1 MNLRFICSLLA
12 GGLLL
17 ASCGQDNVDC
27 PPQPNDTDGVLLNAS
42 VLNSFVRK
50 YEAPLQHYTLNPA
63 PGATTTFFTAKGA
76 RVTVPYGA
84 FVQADGVTPVT
95 GAFQLTVREILRKP
109 DMVLSAMPTVSNG
122 QVLISGGQYYLRA
135 SQNGARLR
143 LKPTARLYLRTPSP
157 GTPADPAMQLFF
169 GSPMANGSVN
179 WTPQPPQNPS
189 TIRVDSIGQ
198 GAFYNLVLNNDSLG
212 WINCDRF
219 WNVNPQTTVTASI
232 GVPAAEVD
240 PANTL
245 VFWVFNSINSVAR
258 GIVVT
263 GQNTLTTPNI
273 PVGYSVTA
281 VVIRL
286 VNGQY
291 YFGKQTATVAAGQ
304 QFAPPL
310 RALSEADLLAEVQQ
324 L

>member
-17 ASCGQDNVDC
+17 AACGQDTIDC
-27 PPQPNDTDGVLLNAS
+27 APQPNDNDGVVLNPS
-42 VLNSFVRK
+42 VLNTFVRK
-50 YEAPLQHYTLNPA
+50 HEAPQQQFTLNPA
-63 PGATTTFFTAKGA
+63 PGTTTTFVTAKGA

-84 FVQADGVTPVT
+84 FVRADGVTPVT
-95 GAFQLTVREILRKP
+95 GAFQLTVREILNKP
-109 DMVLSAMPTVSNG
+109 DMILSAMPTVSNG

-143 LKPTARLYLRTPSP
+143 LKPATRLFLRTPSP
-157 GTPADPAMQLFF
+157 TTPADPAMQLFF
-169 GSPMANGSVN
+169 GAPTANGSVN
-179 WTPQPPQNPS
+179 WLPQTPQNPS
-189 TIRVDSIGQ
+189 TIRVDSSGQ
-198 GAFYNLVLNNDSLG
+198 GAFYNLTLNNDSLG

-219 WNVNPQTTVTASI
+219 WNVNPQTTVTASLA
-232 GVPAAEVD
+232 VPGAEVN
-240 PANTL
+240 PNNTL

-258 GIVVT
+258 GYVVA
-263 GQNTLTTPNI
+263 GQNTLTTPNV
-273 PVGYSVTA
+273 PVGYSLTA

-286 VNGQY
+286 VDGQY

-304 QFAPPL
+304 TFAPPL